1 MMLIFFIIFKVKTS
15 STNEPT
21 LDSYTPNN
29 GRLRSLVHVHRSNKD
44 ENDTPINAAEFE
56 LVDINPVTESE
67 ESNCNDNKTDCTTNL
82 INRNDKSD
90 EQTTNSFFY
99 LWETFSCSFVL
110 CCLILLTLVIIAS
123 YYCYG
128 KNERGWGLLLTM
140 AFILSMII
148 LGAIISGIEK
158 LKIRNQ
164 RVY

>member
-1 MMLIFFIIFKVKTS
+1 MLLIFFIIFKVKA

-29 GRLRSLVHVHRSNKD
+29 GRLRSLVHVHRSNKIED
-44 ENDTPINAAEFE
+44 ETPINAAEFE
-56 LVDINPVTESE
+56 LVDIQPITESE
-67 ESNCNDNKTDCTTNL
+67 ESNCNDSKTDCTTNL
-82 INRNDKSD
+82 INPNELSD
-90 EQTTNSFFY
+90 RPTTNSFFY
-99 LWETFSCSFVL
+99 LWETFSCGFVL

-140 AFILSMII
+140 GFILSMII

>member
-1 MMLIFFIIFKVKTS
+1 MMLVFFIIFKLKA
-15 STNEPT
+15 STNEPN
-21 LDSYTPNN
+21 LDSYTQYN
-29 GRLRSLVHVHRSNKD
+29 GHLRSFVHVHRFIKD
-44 ENDTPINAAEFE
+44 EDVTPINAAEFE
-56 LVDINPVTESE
+56 LVDINPITESE

-82 INRNDKSD
+82 INRGVKAD
-90 EQTTNSFFY
+90 EQTTNTFFY
-99 LWETFSCSFVL
+99 FWETFSCGFVL

-140 AFILSMII
+140 GVILSLII